1 MSRSVTLWGYA
12 LLAAAAVAY
21 QVTGLLLRRT
31 PTLGHAVRR
40 LKSIPAARPL
50 LLAGWLW
57 LGWHTFIR
65 GTYR

>member
-1 MSRSVTLWGYA
+1 MSRTVTLWGYA
-12 LLAAAAVAY
+12 VLAIAALAY
-21 QVTGLLLRRT
+21 QAAGLLRRQT
-31 PTLGHAVRR
+31 VTLGQAVRR
-40 LKSIPAARPL
+40 LKTIPGARPL